1 MKPKLITSILGIAAS
16 LLLCATAS
24 AQDTLTLGVT
34 SGSPPYVYSI
44 EEGRGLDMDILRAIV
59 TKMGMKTEFVPVP
72 FARRSMILA
81 SRKVDAVTF
90 WTAPKDVTCYAGQPY
105 RFWRNALF
113 RVQKKGAVST
123 NAAMKRIGIFKGSDH
138 LAGALSAV
146 GIDHASLQQISTIN
160 TAVRMML
167 YDRLDGY
174 IGDYPT
180 VAYNFKQE
188 DPSGAYE
195 TEILQFFTPA
205 PQRLC
210 FTEKAMAERFDGA
223 LENII
228 QNAPEL
234 LAEITKAHGLA
245 ERITPPLEE

>member
-1 MKPKLITSILGIAAS
+1 MKPRLVISILGIAANF
-16 LLLCATAS
+16 LLCAAAS
-24 AQDTLTLGVT
+24 AQDTLRLGVT

-59 TKMGMKTEFVPVP
+59 TKMGMEPEFVPVP

-81 SRKVDAVTF
+81 SGKVDAVTF
-90 WTAPKDVTCYAGQPY
+90 WTAPKDVICYAGQPY

-113 RVQKKGAVST
+113 RVHKKGADT
-123 NAAMKRIGIFKGSDH
+123 ADAPMKRIGIFRGSEH
-138 LAGALSAV
+138 LAGALKAV
-146 GIDHASLQQISTIN
+146 GIAHASLQQISTIN

-180 VAYNFKQE
+180 VVYNFKQE
-188 DPSGAYE
+188 DPDGTYD
-195 TEILQFFTPA
+195 TEILQFFPPA

-210 FTEKAMAERFDGA
+210 FTDPAMANRFDTA
-223 LENII
+223 LSALVEDT
-228 QNAPEL
+228 PEAL
-234 LAEITKAHGLA
+234 SEITRAHGLS
-245 ERITPPLEE
+245 ERITPPMVE